1 MRLLE
6 GEPLAKRLQAELSG
20 QAQVLASGG
29 DQPRLAVLL
38 AGDDPGSRWYAQAKA
53 KLGAR
58 LGIDVLVEK
67 VPGDATTEAL
77 TALLERWN
85 AEPTVHGILVEL
97 PLPPQVATA
106 TVLAGIAPHKD
117 VDCVCPTNRGRLFAG
132 DEVGLLLPATPQS
145 CIELLESVPCELSGA
160 RAVVVG
166 RGETVGRPL
175 AAMLVSRHCTVT
187 ICHTRTQNL
196 ADVTRQADLLMVAA
210 GRTGLVTAELVGPDM
225 VVVDAG
231 INEVDDALV
240 GDVDFD
246 AVAPIVRAI
255 TPVPGGVGT
264 LTTSIIMRNVLQAA
278 RQQRETN

>member
-6 GEPLAKRLQAELSG
+6 GKPLAKRLQAELSG

>member
-1 MRLLE
+1 MRLIE
-6 GEPLAKRLQAELSG
+6 GKPLAKRLQASLSE
-20 QAQVLASGG
+20 AAEVLAASG
-29 DQPRLAVLL
+29 DRPQLAVLL

-67 VPGDATTEAL
+67 VSAAATTEQL
-77 TALLERWN
+77 VEQVERWT

-97 PLPPQVATA
+97 PLPQVVAMA
-106 TVLAGIAPHKD
+106 TVLASIAPQKD

-132 DEVGLLLPATPQS
+132 DEEGLLLPATPQS
-145 CIELLESVPCELSGA
+145 CIELLASVPCELSGA
-160 RAVVVG
+160 RAVVIG

-187 ICHTRTQNL
+187 ICHTRTRAL
-196 ADVTRQADLLMVAA
+196 AEVTRQADVLMVAT
-210 GRTGLVTAELVGPDM
+210 GRRGLVTADLVGPDM

-231 INEVDDALV
+231 INEVDDSLV
-240 GDVDFD
+240 GDVDFE
-246 AVAPIVRAI
+246 AVAPLVSAI

-278 RQQRETN
+278 EQQRVL

>member
-6 GEPLAKRLQAELSG
+6 GKPLAKRLQAELSG
-20 QAQVLASGG
+20 RAQVLASGG

-85 AEPTVHGILVEL
+85 ADPTVHGILVEL

-278 RQQRETN
+278 RQQRKTN

>member
-1 MRLLE
+1 MQLLE
-6 GEPLAKRLQAELSG
+6 GKPLAKRLQAELSG

-85 AEPTVHGILVEL
+85 ADPTVHGILVEL

-210 GRTGLVTAELVGPDM
+210 GRTGLVTAELVGQDM

-278 RQQRETN
+278 RQQRKTN